1 MSLKLSVLDL
11 SPIPAGYTATD
22 ALSNSVDLA
31 RQAEAAGYHRYWL
44 AEHHNTGMLACSAP
58 ELLIC
63 RIAGATTRLRVGS
76 GGIMLPNHSPLKV
89 AETFRVLE
97 AMFPGRIDLGLGRAP
112 GTDPVTAS
120 ALRRGHADADEFP
133 QQLAD
138 LVGYLKDVMPSDH
151 PHARV
156 RATPVGVP
164 CPPIWI
170 LGSSLFGARVA
181 AANGFG
187 FAYAHHIVPEN
198 AHAAMR
204 LYREEFRASP
214 FGHEPRA
221 ILAVS
226 AVCAPTADEA
236 ERLASTADLSM
247 MRTRSGRTRTPLPSV
262 EEAMAYVYQPDEEAL
277 RQYNRTRIHIG
288 APEALAGSIG
298 ALARATQADE
308 VMLNSQIH
316 SHEYRV
322 RSYQLLASALLA

>member
-1 MSLKLSVLDL
+1 MPRKLSVLDL
-11 SPIPAGYTATD
+11 SPIPAGHTPTD
-22 ALSNSVDLA
+22 ALANSVDLA
-31 RQAEAAGYHRYWL
+31 RHAEAAGYHRYWL

-58 ELLIC
+58 ELLIT
-63 RIAGATTRLRVGS
+63 RIAAATTTLRVGS
-76 GGIMLPNHSPLKV
+76 GGTMLPNHSPLKV
-89 AETFRVLE
+89 AEVFRVLE

-120 ALRRGHADADEFP
+120 ALRRGAAGADDFP
-133 QQLAD
+133 GQLAD
-138 LVGYLKDVMPSDH
+138 LVGYLKDVMPDGH

-170 LGSSLFGARVA
+170 LGSSLYGARVA
-181 AANGFG
+181 AVNGFG

-226 AVCAPTADEA
+226 AICAPEEDEA
-236 ERLASTADLSM
+236 ERLAATADLSM
-247 MRTRSGRTRTPLPSV
+247 MRTRTGRTRHPLPSV
-262 EEAMAYVYQPDEEAL
+262 EEALAYVYQPEEEAL

-288 APEALAGSIG
+288 TPQALHAAIG
-298 ALARATQADE
+298 TLADE
-308 VMLNSQIH
+308 TLADEIMVTSQIH
-316 SHEYRV
+316 HHPYRV
-322 RSYQLLASALLA
+322 RSYQLLAQALMP

>member
-11 SPIPAGYTATD
+11 SPIPSGHTPTD
-22 ALSNSVDLA
+22 ALANSVDLA

-58 ELLIC
+58 ELLIT
-63 RIAGATTRLRVGS
+63 RIAGATSRLRVGS

-97 AMFPGRIDLGLGRAP
+97 AMFPQRIDLGLGRAP

-120 ALRRGHADADEFP
+120 ALRRGHADADDFP
-133 QQLAD
+133 RQLSD
-138 LVGYLKDVMPSDH
+138 LVGYLKDAMPADH

-170 LGSSLFGARVA
+170 LGSSLYGARVA

-198 AHAAMR
+198 VHAAMR

-226 AVCAPTADEA
+226 AICAPTAEEA
-236 ERLASTADLSM
+236 ERLAATADLSM
-247 MRTRSGRTRTPLPSV
+247 MRTRSGRTRYPLPSV
-262 EEAMAYVYQPDEEAL
+262 EEALAYAYQPDEEAL

-288 APEALAGSIG
+288 TPGALAASIG
-298 ALARATQADE
+298 ELARATDADE
-308 VMLNSQIH
+308 VMVNTMIH
-316 SHEYRV
+316 RHEDRV
-322 RSYQLLASALLA
+322 RSYRLLAPALMS